1 MIATLRALALVCA
14 TAFRVSKLQ
23 TIAAFAETIGQVLR
37 GLNPLFFGLF
47 ASGAVHHDSRQLI
60 IAIIG
65 LACSTGINGILQV
78 IGVNAR
84 IKQQTYV
91 AFEFS
96 RQTSLLMATIETLD
110 HHEDPELQDKLQTFK
125 TWSGSVG
132 QALNAVLNLIHT
144 VAWSGTTLIVAL
156 TADWRLLILA
166 VLGVPRLL
174 MIARTARWDKIAE
187 EAGSPYRRLTD
198 RLVDLTHNPDA
209 GAEARVFG
217 LRTVLMQR
225 IRSSARAAQQP
236 DLVRNSRHALLDLC
250 NGVFYFGGAIVIIGW
265 MITDAIGGTVSVGVL
280 TIAITSIGSLQQ
292 VSSNLVGNIKWLGEA
307 SRSAV
312 RFVWLRDYAADVHAR
327 HTGERKPPDRLAS
340 GIRLAG
346 VSYRYNG
353 ADHDSLH
360 RLDLDLPAGSVVALV
375 GENGAGKS
383 TLVKLLTGMY
393 QPTEGKILVDGVDL
407 AEIDLNGWRERA
419 SAAFQDHADLEFAAL
434 HAVGVGD
441 VGQVDDEG
449 EVRRALHDGA
459 ATDVL
464 TALPDGLATQLGPS
478 WPDGVDLSGG
488 QWQRLAIARGM
499 MRQQPLLLALD
510 EPTSAL
516 DAATEHAL
524 FDRYAEAARVA
535 GGRGGVTLLVTH
547 RFSTVAAADIV
558 LVLAGGRIVE
568 QGTHDQLMAARGA
581 YAELYEIQARG
592 YR

>member
-14 TAFRVSKLQ
+14 TAFRVSKKE
-23 TIAAFAETIGQVLR
+23 TIAAFTETVGQILR

-47 ASGAVHHDSRQLI
+47 ASGVVHHDPTQLI
-60 IAIIG
+60 IAVAG
-65 LACSTGINGILQV
+65 LACSTGITGALQV

-110 HHEDPELQDKLQTFK
+110 HHEDPELQDKLQTFR

-144 VAWSGTTLIVAL
+144 VAWSGTTVVVAL

-166 VLGVPRLL
+166 ALGVPRLL
-174 MIARTARWDKIAE
+174 LIARTARWDKIAE
-187 EAGSPYRRLTD
+187 EKGSPYRRLTD
-198 RLVDLTHNPDA
+198 RLVDLTRDPDA

-217 LRTVLMQR
+217 LRRVMMQR
-225 IRSSARAAQQP
+225 IRDSARAAQQP
-236 DLVRNSRHALLDLC
+236 DLVRNSKHALLDLC
-250 NGVFYFGGAIVIIGW
+250 NGIFYFGGAIAIIGW
-265 MITDAIGGTVSVGVL
+265 MISDAIDGSVSVAVL

-292 VSSNLVGNIKWLGEA
+292 VSSNLVANIKWLGEA

-312 RFVWLRDYAADVHAR
+312 RFVWLRDYAAGVHHR
-327 HTGERKPPDRLAS
+327 YTGELQPPARLAT
-340 GIRLAG
+340 GLRLEG

-353 ADHDSLH
+353 AEHDSVH
-360 RLDLDLPAGSVVALV
+360 RIDLDLPAGSVVALV

-393 QPTEGKILVDGVDL
+393 QPTEGRILVDGVDL
-407 AEIDLNGWRERA
+407 AEIDLTAWRERA

-434 HAVGVGD
+434 HAVGLGEVGR
-441 VGQVDDEG
+441 VDDEG

-459 ATDVL
+459 ASDVL

-478 WPDGVDLSGG
+478 WPAGVDLSGG

-499 MRQQPLLLALD
+499 MRQKPLLLALD

-524 FDRYAEAARVA
+524 FDRYAVAARSA

-568 QGTHDQLMAARGA
+568 QGTHDQLMAAGGA